1 MIFLIPLVAF
11 RRRSLNKV
19 CSCFPF
25 PFQLLFCHLTALH
38 FLAHFHFCSLLPCFL
53 VPPPL
58 PPFPCLSCCQ
68 VIQKKEEGGGWFVG
82 KVWRAGRHDLDVVV
96 SIIIVVSLRWRRKAL
111 APRFC
116 VLHKWDEYNGTHPR
130 SIYCTSRLVLTK
142 VGNSCLPKKKYSSRP
157 AMFHTLPFNYCSYK
171 KKRTGFLD
179 VCNHERL

>member
-1 MIFLIPLVAF
+1 MFLFPL
-11 RRRSLNKV
+11 S
-19 CSCFPF
+19 FPTPFLPLDSSSF
-25 PFQLLFCHLTALH
+25 PRPLPLLLTPSML
-38 FLAHFHFCSLLPCFL
+38 SR
-53 VPPPL
+53 PPLL